1 MSLDETD
8 ILDIYA
14 PTKNGTSELM
24 GGSTQ
29 FSAKLLQLLV
39 LFDGKL
45 AVSEIARLARGITA
59 KEIEASIPALVKR
72 GYIELVQPGKNVKVD
87 FGGFFGSAPAA
98 PASKDVLQKA
108 GEEVDKAT
116 ETLRQRGYYVNIA
129 RQAAQ
134 KKSPTSGGRYSVL
147 VIGWRCRW
155 LYHQTVRA
163 RHPDDRNSRGT
174 RVGVTGP
181 G

>member
-45 AVSEIARLARGITA
+45 ALSEIARLARGITA
-59 KEIEASIPALVKR
+59 KEIAASIPALVKR

-87 FGGFFGSAPAA
+87 FGGFFGSAGVQGYSAKGRGGSGQGDRNPPA
-98 PASKDVLQKA
+98 KRL
-108 GEEVDKAT
+108 
-116 ETLRQRGYYVNIA
+116 LRQYCPPGRTKKEPDERGQIFGPRDWLEVPMAI
-129 RQAAQ
+129 
-134 KKSPTSGGRYSVL
+134 SPNRSSTTS
-147 VIGWRCRW
+147 
-155 LYHQTVRA
+155 
-163 RHPDDRNSRGT
+163 
-174 RVGVTGP
+174 
-181 G
+181 